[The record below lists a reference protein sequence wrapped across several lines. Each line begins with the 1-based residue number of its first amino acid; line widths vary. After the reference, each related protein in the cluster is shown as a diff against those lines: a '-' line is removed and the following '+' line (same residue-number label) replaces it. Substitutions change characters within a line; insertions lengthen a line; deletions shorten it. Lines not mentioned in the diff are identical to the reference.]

1 MAFEIVTLR
10 VAGLG
15 DLRPVTIAV
24 ARAVDEA
31 ASSYEAKVKHPDM
44 SQAELLQALRGSPK
58 VEIYAAFSDNK
69 QAGAVKNGQSPL
81 GQKLLTGHVEKRSP
95 ALRSAE
101 AELPIAGRS
110 KTGDLVD
117 SSAEA
122 KKGEWK
128 DKKADEVFKDLA
140 EGYDIE
146 IEVDFEHKPRT
157 VFRVRPGET
166 IHQAADRWARAE
178 GFTITDTPEGKL
190 KTTSGKSAKRHA
202 GAIREGITTWP
213 KLLDASAVHDDSKK
227 FGQVKIKAQAPD
239 GYGADALE
247 IEAEAKDETV
257 KRKRLRIVT
266 PPELIRKED
275 SRDRAKWHRDRAAGE
290 GTTCEVT
297 VLGWRDEKQQFWTPG
312 WLITVEIP
320 SLDLVQDMLI
330 KKVSFEQS
338 DAEAGEGTVSKLSLV
353 DPRSF
358 GGKKGKGGKSGAS
371 WDTGKAGGDD
381 T

>member
-31 ASSYEAKVKHPDM
+31 ASSFEAKVKQPGM
-44 SQAELLQALRGSPK
+44 SQSELLQALRGSPK
-58 VEIYAAFSDNK
+58 VEIYSAFSDNK
-69 QAGAVKNGQSPL
+69 QAGAVKNGQVKL
-81 GQKLLTGHVEKRSP
+81 GELVLTGHVEKRSP

-178 GFTITDTPEGKL
+178 GFTITDTPEGKV
-190 KTTSGKSAKRHA
+190 KTTSAKNAKRHA

-266 PPELIRKED
+266 PPELIRKDD
-275 SRDRAKWHRDRAAGE
+275 SRERAKWHRDRAAGE

-297 VLGWRDEKQQFWTPG
+297 VLGWRDEKQALWTQG
-312 WLITVEIP
+312 WLVMVEIP
-320 SLDLVQDMLI
+320 SLDLVQEMLI
-330 KKVSFEQS
+330 KKVSLEQS
-338 DAEAGEGTVSKLSLV
+338 DADAGEGTVAKLSLV

-358 GGKKGKGGKSGAS
+358 GGKKGKGAKSGAS

-381 T
+381 A

>member
-31 ASSYEAKVKHPDM
+31 ASSFEAKVKVPGM
-44 SQAELLQALRGSPK
+44 SQPELLQALRGSPK
-58 VEIYAAFSDNK
+58 VEIFSAFSDNK
-69 QAGAVKNGQSPL
+69 QAGAVKNGQTKL
-81 GQKLLTGHVEKRSP
+81 GDLVLTGHVEKRSP

-178 GFTITDTPEGKL
+178 GFTITDTPQGNL
-190 KTTSGKSAKRHA
+190 KTTSAKNAKRHA
-202 GAIREGITTWP
+202 GAIREGVTTWP

-247 IEAEAKDETV
+247 IEAEAKDDTV

-266 PPELIRKED
+266 PPELIRKDD
-275 SRDRAKWHRDRAAGE
+275 SRERAKWHRDRAAGE

-297 VLGWRDEKQQFWTPG
+297 VLGWRDEKQKLWTQG
-312 WLITVEIP
+312 WLVMVEIH
-320 SLDLVQDMLI
+320 SLDLVQEMLI
-330 KKVSFEQS
+330 KKVSLEQS
-338 DAEAGEGTVSKLSLV
+338 DAEDDGTVAKLSLV

-358 GGKKGKGGKSGAS
+358 GGKKGKGSKSGAS

>member
-31 ASSYEAKVKHPDM
+31 ASSFEAKVKVPGM
-44 SQAELLQALRGSPK
+44 SQADLLEALAGAPK

-69 QAGAVKNGQSPL
+69 QAGAVKNGQTKL
-81 GQKLLTGHVEKRSP
+81 GDLVLTGHVEKRSP

-122 KKGEWK
+122 KTGEWK
-128 DKKADEVFKDLA
+128 NKKADEVFKDLA
-140 EGYDIE
+140 DGYDIE
-146 IEVDFEHKPRT
+146 IEVDFEHKPKT

-166 IHQAADRWARAE
+166 IHQAADRWARSE
-178 GFTITDTPEGKL
+178 GFTITDTPQGKV
-190 KTTSGKSAKRHA
+190 KTTSAKNAKRHA

-213 KLLDASAVHDDSKK
+213 KLFDASAVHDDSKK

-247 IEAEAKDETV
+247 IEAEAKDDTV

-275 SRDRAKWHRDRAAGE
+275 SRERAKWHRDRAAGE

-297 VLGWRDEKQQFWTPG
+297 VLGWRDEKQVLWTQG
-312 WLITVEIP
+312 WLVMVEIP
-320 SLDLVQDMLI
+320 SLGIVQEMLI
-330 KKVSFEQS
+330 KKVSLEQD
-338 DAEAGEGTVSKLSLV
+338 DADGSGSVAKLSLV
-353 DPRSF
+353 DPRTF
-358 GGKKGKGGKSGAS
+358 GGKKGKGSKSGKHM
-371 WDTGKAGGDD
+371 DTGKAGGDD

>member
-10 VAGLG
+10 VPGL
-15 DLRPVTIAV
+15 DDMRPVTIAV
-24 ARAVDEA
+24 ARAVDET
-31 ASSYEAKVKHPDM
+31 ASSFEAKVKVPGLT
-44 SQAELLQALRGSPK
+44 QAELLMRLRGAPK
-58 VEIYAAFSDNK
+58 VEIFTAFSDNR
-69 QAGAVKNGQSPL
+69 QAGAVKNGQTKL
-81 GQKLLTGHVEKRSP
+81 GELLFTGHVEKRSP
-95 ALRSAE
+95 ALRASE

-122 KKGEWK
+122 KTGEWT

-140 EGYDIE
+140 DGYDIT
-146 IEVDFEHKPRT
+146 IESDFAHKPKT

-166 IHQAADRWARAE
+166 INAAFDRWARSE
-178 GFTITDTPEGKL
+178 GFTVTDTPKGNVKL
-190 KTTSGKSAKRHA
+190 TSAKNARRHA
-202 GAIREGITTWP
+202 GAIVEGVTTWP
-213 KLLDASAVHDDSKK
+213 KLLDASAVFDDSKK
-227 FGQVKIKAQAPD
+227 FSKVKIKAQAPD

-247 IEAEAKDETV
+247 IEAEADDETIR
-257 KRKRLRIVT
+257 RKRLRVVT

-275 SRDRAKWHRDRAAGE
+275 SRERARWHRDRAAGQ
-290 GTTCEVT
+290 GTTCEVQL
-297 VLGWRDEKQQFWTPG
+297 LGWRDEKQQFWTPG
-312 WLITVEIP
+312 WLVTVEIP

-338 DAEAGEGTVSKLSLV
+338 DEGTVSKLSLV
-353 DPRSF
+353 DPRTF
-358 GGKKGKGGKSGAS
+358 GGKKGKGSKSGKA

>member
-10 VAGLG
+10 IAGLG
-15 DLRPVTIAV
+15 DLRPVSVAV
-24 ARAVDEA
+24 ERAVDEA
-31 ASSYEAKVKHPDM
+31 ASSFEAKVKHPEM
-44 SQAELLQALRGSPK
+44 SQAELLEALAGSPK
-58 VEIYAAFSDNK
+58 VEIYSAFSDNK
-69 QAGAVKNGQSPL
+69 QAGAIKNGQSGL
-81 GQKLLTGHVEKRSP
+81 GQLVLTGHVEKRSP
-95 ALRSAE
+95 SLRSAE
-101 AELPIAGRS
+101 AELPISGRS

-122 KKGEWK
+122 KTGEWK

-146 IEVDFEHKPRT
+146 IEVDYEHKPKS

-166 IHQAADRWARAE
+166 IHQAADRWARSE

-190 KTTSGKSAKRHA
+190 KTTSAKKAKRHA

-239 GYGADALE
+239 GYGADELE
-247 IEAEAKDETV
+247 IEAEAKDETI

-266 PPELIRKED
+266 PPELIRKQD
-275 SRDRAKWHRDRAAGE
+275 SRERAKWHRDRAAGE

-297 VLGWRDEKQQFWTPG
+297 VLGWRDEKQTLWTQG
-312 WLITVEIP
+312 WLIPCEIP
-320 SLDLVQDMLI
+320 SLGIVQEMLI
-330 KKVSFEQS
+330 KKVSLEQD
-338 DAEAGEGTVSKLSLV
+338 DADGSGSIAKVSLV
-353 DPRSF
+353 DPRTF
-358 GGKKGKGGKSGAS
+358 GGKKGKGGKSGKHM
-371 WDTGKAGGDD
+371 DTGKAGGDD
-381 T
+381 E